1 MKDFRW
7 ELNTFPFKLLIL
19 SYNKKSSR
27 ISISETIATCLFFDH
42 FLKPFLYFS
51 SYTVNRTQPMKYK
64 IYTKKAWDL
73 STPLTVWKCFC
84 VQFLKG
90 SWNLDCHWKLMA
102 LLKNR
107 PKNFFKSWN
116 FHLVF
121 LTVYLNTEGF
131 IIKERELLI
140 SKENT
145 GCITSPIWT
154 RTCFQRAIFNSTNS

>member
-1 MKDFRW
+1 MTDKNSFVQQLLSLLVLKDANSTFILKKTCERLQGW

-27 ISISETIATCLFFDH
+27 VSISETIATCLFFDH

-64 IYTKKAWDL
+64 LYTKKAWDL

-107 PKNFFKSWN
+107 PKNFFKS
-116 FHLVF
+116 
-121 LTVYLNTEGF
+121 
-131 IIKERELLI
+131 
-140 SKENT
+140 
-145 GCITSPIWT
+145 
-154 RTCFQRAIFNSTNS
+154 